1 MKTRKKLREFSALR
15 FEIFQCS
22 RLTGFDSLFIST
34 FSRSPHLQK
43 EIKSMRQEFGA
54 ESIQLSSFGCLF
66 IAGGLDIRVSLYSLS
81 SVWFC
86 SPWMAFM
93 KQWME
98 APRNINHIKK
108 LHTKVNKPGIGRDID
123 TIWISAST
131 PLQLKNEESFRLYL
145 SFYTI
150 PVFAEVNWT
159 D

>member
-22 RLTGFDSLFIST
+22 WLNGFNSLFIST
-34 FSRSPHLQK
+34 FSPHLQK

-54 ESIQLSSFGCLF
+54 ESIHLPSFGCLF

-108 LHTKVNKPGIGRDID
+108 LHTKVNKPGIGRDIN
-123 TIWISAST
+123 TIWIFAST
-131 PLQLKNEESFRLYL
+131 PLQLKNEESFGLYL